1 MADQHRTGTD
11 APDLPADLTFEQ
23 ALRRLE
29 EIVGM
34 LEDHGAGL
42 EEALA
47 AHAEGTALA
56 KFCLERLAT
65 AELRVQELTLE

>member
-1 MADQHRTGTD
+1 MPPAEP
-11 APDLPADLTFEQ
+11 APLPADLTFEQ

-29 EIVGM
+29 EIVRL
-34 LEDHGAGL
+34 LEEHSATL

-56 KFCLERLAT
+56 RFCMARLAA